1 MIVYLN
7 HFRYTLS
14 SGQFILVCSVIFLV
28 LKFIDCHEICT
39 KFEFEDYKKV
49 IFENN
54 SHEYSHHYYYSRVIR
69 FNQPPPVISDNFE
82 KLDISRNV
90 VPEFVIKFYGNDI
103 TSLSINRQGLITI
116 KKGRFDGNIFNILI
130 GDTQKNF
137 QISNGNLTFKVTTM
151 INSNGKISFYYE
163 NVTKAIRIKDVGSG
177 FSSEIQCGKAGEDEK
192 NPEIRVHRKWIRS
205 GTLVE
210 FEALGDCSKYNSS
223 EACQDPTT
231 LNTTCIWCET
241 ANMCI
246 TNNDESIR
254 EFKVNGCKGEVSNW

>member
-177 FSSEIQCGKAGEDEK
+177 FSSEIQCGKAG
-192 NPEIRVHRKWIRS
+192 
-205 GTLVE
+205 
-210 FEALGDCSKYNSS
+210 DCSKYNSS